1 MSTLSRMSRG
11 WNVSSTDD
19 YQIYA
24 PFCTKNAT
32 TGDTST
38 FVDCYT
44 PSTNSWHR
52 ATSIPGHGENLA
64 LKDFSM
70 VSIDHHI
77 YVIGGRLCRKSS
89 EPNIGSGPEFNPR
102 VVPCVHR
109 YNVRTN
115 SWDTCSP
122 MAQPRFNFACTVFN
136 NKIYVAGG
144 QSTLGRAKGISSTE
158 VYDPALDQWRSL
170 ANMSRMRYKCVGVI
184 WQGKIHVVGGFV
196 DGGGIPGPFHMTR
209 SSAEVYDV
217 QRDKWDFMARMWDLD
232 VPPYQIVAVN
242 GKLFSSGDC
251 FKRWKGH
258 IEAYDEKEN
267 IWNVVHGSYFDCLSP
282 TSRAEVTSSSCSA
295 MMWPSYLTMAPIGN
309 QLYFLVGYRIPGEGS
324 RLRSEVHVFD
334 TAAHGGGWRSCEPFE
349 EEGEKELCG
358 HCVVIKQEH

>member
-38 FVDCYT
+38 FIDCYT
-44 PSTNSWHR
+44 PSTNSWDR
-52 ATSIPGHGENLA
+52 VTSIPGHGENLA

-70 VSIDHHI
+70 VSIDHYI

-102 VVPCVHR
+102 VVHAC
-109 YNVRTN
+109 
-115 SWDTCSP
+115 SDT
-122 MAQPRFNFACTVFN
+122 T
-136 NKIYVAGG
+136 G

-158 VYDPALDQWRSL
+158 VYDPALDQWKSL
-170 ANMSRMRYKCVGVI
+170 ANMSRMRYKSVGVI
-184 WQGKIHVVGGFV
+184 WQGKIHIVGGFV
-196 DGGGIPGPFHMTR
+196 DGGEITGPFHMTR

-217 QRDKWDFMARMWDLD
+217 QRDKWDFIARMWDLD

-267 IWNVVHGSYFDCLSP
+267 IWNEVHGSYFDCLSP